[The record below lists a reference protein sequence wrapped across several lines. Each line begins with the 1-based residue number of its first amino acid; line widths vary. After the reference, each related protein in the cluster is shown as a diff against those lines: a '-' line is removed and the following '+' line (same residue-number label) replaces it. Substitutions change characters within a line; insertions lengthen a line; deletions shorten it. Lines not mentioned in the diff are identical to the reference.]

1 MLKRQFLVVLV
12 LVAVALVLS
21 SCNFTP
27 GQLVVPTETT
37 DPNAPTPEP
46 EEVYP
51 TNTPTPLTQKGIVA
65 IINLWHDWQGV
76 NEEVLNKVLAKFKE
90 EYPNVIINVTYVP
103 TDELKGKF
111 EKDSRSVYLIFGP
124 NDWAKEWMDI
134 YFIQELTLMV
144 DAEKGWKETW
154 TDEALAACTVDG
166 MILNV
171 PINAGMEGVDKFSV
185 AYLPDAANYQ
195 NKTAAWE
202 LLLFMT
208 RPEIQAELVAAG
220 QKSILKAQ

>member
-27 GQLVVPTETT
+27 VSSVVHAETT
-37 DPNAPTPEP
+37 TPMLPPEP

-90 EYPNVIINVTYVP
+90 EYP
-103 TDELKGKF
+103 
-111 EKDSRSVYLIFGP
+111 
-124 NDWAKEWMDI
+124 
-134 YFIQELTLMV
+134 TLSLM
-144 DAEKGWKETW
+144 
-154 TDEALAACTVDG
+154 
-166 MILNV
+166 
-171 PINAGMEGVDKFSV
+171 
-185 AYLPDAANYQ
+185 
-195 NKTAAWE
+195 
-202 LLLFMT
+202 
-208 RPEIQAELVAAG
+208 
-220 QKSILKAQ
+220 